1 MGERNDMPIDQER
14 ITRVES
20 KVEFLESDHERLQ
33 AALLRLADDMHQMA
47 LVNAER
53 AEDRRAMERA
63 FSQLELDK
71 AEFARLWA
79 RTDAI
84 VEAHAAAERKRME
97 DALKEKNKWIGEL
110 IKTALAI
117 GAAMLLYHL
126 GIHPL

>member
-1 MGERNDMPIDQER
+1 MPIDQER

-63 FSQLELDK
+63 FTQLELDK
-71 AEFARLWA
+71 AEFVRLWA

-84 VEAHAAAERKRME
+84 VEAHAATERKHME
-97 DALKEKNKWIGEL
+97 DALKEKSKWIGEL
-110 IKTALAI
+110 LKTTLAI